1 MVSSVCLNRSQ
12 NDMYFANQDA
22 SSSNVLINLPRNI
35 DIFSELSSVDDNDVN
50 ENTRKSYYKLLST
63 LKSNLNGIDRL
74 SILKN
79 NFSKMRNYVDEDK
92 EISIEWIIR
101 NNYRI
106 GFFIDKD
113 GIISFWK
120 IYKNN
125 STTNTVSDILDDT
138 NFEERISD
146 IIDEVIC
153 LTWVILKTYI
163 QSHSTEG

>member
-153 LTWVILKTYI
+153 LT
-163 QSHSTEG
+163 